1 MGCKQVHLLLCV
13 VYCFSTSM
21 SMESSFQ
28 FVNVGSI
35 EGAIMRETKMESV
48 EGCLAV
54 CAQHT
59 PPCGGTMY
67 VAVTKTCVLLDKWAI
82 KETNIFRADSR
93 RTIFKKVGVWNL
105 ARSRATSP

>member
-28 FVNVGSI
+28 FINVDFI
-35 EGAIMRETKMESV
+35 EGAIMRKTKMEYV

-59 PPCGGTMY
+59 PPCGGTAY
-67 VAVTKTCVLLDKWAI
+67 SVVNKTCVLLDKWAMDKTVYI
-82 KETNIFRADSR
+82 LRAIPSW
-93 RTIFKKVGVWNL
+93 TYFKTVGHK
-105 ARSRATSP
+105 